1 MRAIYTVFLYL
12 LVPFV
17 VLRLLWRGLRA
28 PDYLRRWPE
37 RFGFGIKP
45 QASPTLW
52 IHAVSVGEAIAA
64 FPLVNALRE
73 RFPELALVIT
83 TTTPT
88 GAARVRAQ
96 YGTEV
101 TQCYLPYDLPG
112 AVRRFLTRTRP
123 VAAIIMETELWPN
136 LFGHCRQR
144 RVPVV
149 IANARLSERSARRYR
164 RFGRLTRA
172 TIAEVERFAAQTT
185 ADGERFRML
194 GAGVQQVQITGNI
207 KFDIELP
214 ADLRGRAATL
224 RARWG
229 SERPVWIAAS
239 THAGED
245 ELILEAHRQ
254 ARAAYPNL
262 LLILVPRHPERFERV
277 AALCRSS
284 GLRLA
289 RRTAADCDRDTEVY
303 LGDTMGELRMLI
315 AAADIAFVGG
325 SLVAVGGHNVL
336 EPAALGVPVLFGPH
350 MFNFAEAARLLL
362 AAHAAL
368 EVHDAAELAR
378 GVTAYLGDP
387 ERAAEDGARGLRV
400 VEENRGALRR
410 HVDLIAPLIAERAP
424 RGDPAGVRASGG
436 P

>member
-1 MRAIYTVFLYL
+1 LRAIYTAFLYL

-28 PDYLRRWPE
+28 PDYWRHWPE
-37 RFGFGIKP
+37 RFGFAIKR
-45 QASPTLW
+45 QSSPTLW

-64 FPLVNALRE
+64 FPLVSALRE
-73 RFPELALVIT
+73 RYPDLEVVIT

-96 YGTEV
+96 YGAEV

-123 VAAIIMETELWPN
+123 VIAIIMETELWPN
-136 LFGHCRQR
+136 LFHYCRKR

-172 TIAEVERFAAQTT
+172 TIAEVERFAAQTVN
-185 ADGERFRML
+185 DGERLLML
-194 GAGVQQVQITGNI
+194 GARAQQVQVTGNI

-214 ADLRGRAATL
+214 ADLRERAAML
-224 RARWG
+224 RACWG

-245 ELILEAHRQ
+245 ELVLEAHRQ
-254 ARAAYPNL
+254 ARENHPDLVL
-262 LLILVPRHPERFERV
+262 LLVPRHPERFERV
-277 AALCRSS
+277 AALCRTH

-289 RRTAADCDRDTEVY
+289 RRTAEDCNRETEVY

-315 AAADIAFVGG
+315 AAADLAFVGG
-325 SLVAVGGHNVL
+325 SMVPVGGHNVL
-336 EPAALGVPVLFGPH
+336 EPAAVGVPVLFGPY
-350 MFNFAEAARLLL
+350 MFNFTEAAHLLL
-362 AAHAAL
+362 DADAAI
-368 EVHDAAELAR
+368 EVHNCEELAQA
-378 GVTAYLGDP
+378 VDNYLRNADRR
-387 ERAAEDGARGLRV
+387 EAAGINGLRV
-400 VEENRGALRR
+400 VEQNRGALRR
-410 HVDLIAPLIAERAP
+410 QLDLIAELLDT
-424 RGDPAGVRASGG
+424 RGRQATK
-436 P
+436 